1 MDLLVFGLFGLAAG
15 AGIALVSLG
24 LVLTYRA
31 SGILNFAQA
40 AFVMVGAYVYYALR
54 VQAGLPG
61 WVSVIGAVVVCAF
74 GGLIIFWTV
83 IGPLRHSGA
92 LIRVIGTLAIVAI
105 LQSVVTIIYGVQ
117 SRTVPGWLP
126 TESFSLPGGASVGQ
140 DRLWIFGIAVA
151 ITVLLG
157 YVYRR
162 TAFGRVTSAVAEN
175 VRSTAM
181 LGHSPDTIASLNWAI
196 GAALAGLAG
205 TLIAPISLLTPGS
218 LLVMI
223 IPALAA
229 ALLGKFTSFGV
240 TLGAALGIGVLQ
252 SWITNYSDDTGL
264 QSAVPFIIIILVL
277 VVRGRGLPQRD
288 HIYDSLPKVGT
299 GRIRWT
305 PLLIGTLVAV
315 GLIVWVVPV
324 ASVPAVAATVGLATI
339 CLSVV
344 VITGYAGQLS
354 LAQFVL
360 AGLAGFMAAKFTAH
374 LPFVPAVVA
383 AVVLAA
389 VVGVLIGLPALRT
402 RGAIL
407 GVVTLGMG
415 EVIYEMVLN
424 NTDVNGGLVGIPVN
438 SPDILGWSIDPLLY
452 PERYAIVCVLILVL
466 LFIVTANL
474 RRGAVGRRLLA
485 VRSNEVAA
493 ASLGVSTVESKLY
506 AFAVSAVIAAAGG
519 VMFSFLQSSVISG
532 QFTPLGSINIV
543 VVTVVGGVGMVG
555 GSLLGATLLPGTI
568 VDQLLNINAINVYLP
583 LAGGLLLLFVL
594 RTNTSGLF
602 EMNRLQIA
610 ALANFVRARLG
621 KPRSVPAPAAPVVY
635 RDGEHIRA
643 APRSLQVRDLEVDF
657 SGVIAVDHVDLTVN
671 PGQIHGLIGPNG
683 AGKTTLID
691 GVSGLVK
698 CSSGRISLGDADVT
712 RWSPAQRARAGI
724 SRSFQ
729 SLELFDDLTVLENL
743 AVASDG
749 FRRRRYLVDLV
760 RPQRIELPALAQR
773 VIDECDLADVLA
785 RYPGEL
791 SYGRRRLVG
800 IARAMVS
807 GPSVLLLDEPAA
819 GLDDAESV
827 ELARVIRALA
837 DDGSVAVLVVEHRM
851 DLVRSICD
859 EVTVLAA
866 GVVIARGTP
875 DSVLNDQS
883 VLESYLGARDEDD
896 RDAGPGSGRTVHEH
910 KEHKNEEKV
919 RTTS

>member
-1 MDLLVFGLFGLAAG
+1 MDLLVFGIFGLAAG

-40 AFVMVGAYVYYALR
+40 AFVMAGAYVYYALR

-61 WVSVIGAVVVCAF
+61 WVSVIGAVTVC
-74 GGLIIFWTV
+74 GVLGLLIFWTV

-92 LIRVIGTLAIVAI
+92 LVRVIGTLAIVAI
-105 LQSVVTIIYGVQ
+105 LQSIVTIIYGSQ

-126 TESFSLPGGASVGQ
+126 TTAFDLAGRASVGQ
-140 DRLWIFGIAVA
+140 DRLWIFAIAIA
-151 ITVLLG
+151 MTLLLG
-157 YVYRR
+157 YIYRR
-162 TAFGRVTSAVAEN
+162 TAFGRVTSAVAES

-181 LGHSPDTIASLNWAI
+181 LGHSPDMVASLNWAI

-205 TLIAPISLLTPGS
+205 TLIAPITILTPNS
-218 LLVMI
+218 LLVLI

-240 TLGAALGIGVLQ
+240 TLGAALSIGVLQ

-264 QSAVPFIIIILVL
+264 QSAVPFVIIILVL

-299 GRIRWT
+299 GRIRWI
-305 PLLIGTLVAV
+305 PLLVGTLVAV
-315 GLIVWVVPV
+315 GLIMWVVPV

-339 CLSVV
+339 CLSIV

-360 AGLAGFMAAKFTAH
+360 AGLAGFMAAKLTAH
-374 LPFVPAVVA
+374 LPFLLAVIA
-383 AVVLAA
+383 AVILAA

-402 RGAIL
+402 RGAVL

-415 EVIYEMVLN
+415 QVIYELVLN
-424 NTDVNGGLVGIPVN
+424 NTDVNGGLIGIPVN
-438 SPDILGWSIDPLLY
+438 SPDILGLSIDPLFY

-466 LFIVTANL
+466 LYIVAANL

-506 AFAVSAVIAAAGG
+506 AFAVSAVLAAVGG
-519 VMFSFLQSSVISG
+519 VMFSFLQSSIIAG

-568 VDQLLNINAINVYLP
+568 VDQLLNINAINMYLP

-602 EMNRLQIA
+602 EMNRLQLV
-610 ALANFVRARLG
+610 ALVNFARVRLG
-621 KPRSVPAPAAPVVY
+621 KPRPVPTAAVPVVY
-635 RDGEHIRA
+635 KDDVAIRV
-643 APRSLQVRDLEVDF
+643 APSSLQIRDLEVDF
-657 SGVIAVDHVDLTVN
+657 SGVIAVDHVDLTVV

-698 CSSGRISLGDADVT
+698 CTAGRISLGDVDVT
-712 RWSPAQRARAGI
+712 RWSPAQRARAGM

-743 AVASDG
+743 AVASDS

-760 RPQRIELPALAQR
+760 KPKRVELPALAHR
-773 VIDECDLADVLA
+773 VIDECDLADVLD
-785 RYPGEL
+785 RYPSEL

-807 GPSVLLLDEPAA
+807 GPRVLLLDEPAA
-819 GLDDAESV
+819 GLDDAESA
-827 ELARVIRALA
+827 ELARVIRSLA
-837 DDGSVAVLVVEHRM
+837 DEWAVAVLVVEHRM

-875 DSVLNDQS
+875 DSVLSDKH
-883 VLESYLGARDEDD
+883 VLESYLGVRDED
-896 RDAGPGSGRTVHEH
+896 GPGLDPEGDTTADE
-910 KEHKNEEKV
+910 NEVKV